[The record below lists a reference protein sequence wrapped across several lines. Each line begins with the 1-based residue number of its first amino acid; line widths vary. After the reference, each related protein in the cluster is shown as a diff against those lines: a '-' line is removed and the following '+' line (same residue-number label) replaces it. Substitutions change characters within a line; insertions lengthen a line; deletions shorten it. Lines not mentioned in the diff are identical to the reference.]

1 MAGIA
6 PISGIDT
13 FNTMHAFQDIR
24 SMESD
29 TEAQGTDAIQS
40 KGEAQDDQNVKNNL
54 REKGVG
60 TNIDI
65 FM

>member
-13 FNTMHAFQDIR
+13 FNNVHAFQDIKN
-24 SMESD
+24 MESN

-40 KGEAQDDQNVKNNL
+40 KGEAQDEQNVKNNL
-54 REKGVG
+54 QEKGVG
-60 TNIDI
+60 TNIDV